1 MMNTQSKKGQDG
13 REKVSL
19 PCSFGMSDDAP
30 RKGTVTSLS
39 VKRCFVRT
47 KAWAKDG
54 MELHVK
60 LWLPEERW
68 LPLRATVLY
77 CMEKV
82 GFELLFDNPTPGETE
97 ALRALVGAAQ
107 AGRLRAG
114 DGLEVAEDELVALEV
129 E

>member
-39 VKRCFVRT
+39 VKRCFVKT

-97 ALRALVGAAQ
+97 ALRASRQLCTAYARFQFPTAMLPEHATAAF
-107 AGRLRAG
+107 A
-114 DGLEVAEDELVALEV
+114 
-129 E
+129 

>member
-1 MMNTQSKKGQDG
+1 MMNKQSKKGQDG

-54 MELHVK
+54 MELHLK

-82 GFELLFDNPTPGETE
+82 GFELRFDDPTPEETE
-97 ALRALVGAAQ
+97 MLRRLVGAAQ
-107 AGRLRAG
+107 SSRPGAPAA
-114 DGLEVAEDELVALEV
+114 VQFPEDEPAALEV
-129 E
+129 G

>member
-1 MMNTQSKKGQDG
+1 MTNAQSKRVQDG
-13 REKVSL
+13 REKVLL
-19 PCSFGMSDDAP
+19 PCAFGMSDDTP

-39 VKRCFVRT
+39 VKRCFVKT

-54 MELHVK
+54 MGLHVK

-114 DGLEVAEDELVALEV
+114 DGLEITEDEPVALEV
-129 E
+129 G

>member
-1 MMNTQSKKGQDG
+1 MMEVQSKRGQDG
-13 REKVSL
+13 RERVTL
-19 PCSFGMSDDAP
+19 PCAFGMSDDTP

-39 VKRCFVRT
+39 VRRCFVRT

-68 LPLRATVLY
+68 LPLRAKVLY

-82 GFELLFDNPTPGETE
+82 GFELLFDSLTPEETD
-97 ALRALVGAAQ
+97 ALRALVNAA
-107 AGRLRAG
+107 APEA
-114 DGLEVAEDELVALEV
+114 
-129 E
+129 

>member
-1 MMNTQSKKGQDG
+1 MMEVQSKKGQDG
-13 REKVSL
+13 REKVLL
-19 PCSFGMSDDAP
+19 PCAFGMSDDTP

-39 VKRCFVRT
+39 VKRCFVKT

-68 LPLRATVLY
+68 LPLRAKVLY

-82 GFELLFDNPTPGETE
+82 GFELLFDATTPEETA
-97 ALRALVGAAQ
+97 ALRALIAAAQ
-107 AGRLRAG
+107 
-114 DGLEVAEDELVALEV
+114 EE
-129 E
+129 

>member
-1 MMNTQSKKGQDG
+1 MMDAQSKRGQDG
-13 REKVSL
+13 RERVSL
-19 PCSFGMSDDAP
+19 PCAFGMSDDTP

-39 VKRCFVRT
+39 AKRCFVKT

-68 LPLRATVLY
+68 LPLRAKVLY

-82 GFELLFDNPTPGETE
+82 GFELLFDSPTPEETE
-97 ALRALVGAAQ
+97 ALRSLIAAAQ
-107 AGRLRAG
+107 ESSRQ
-114 DGLEVAEDELVALEV
+114 
-129 E
+129 

>member
-1 MMNTQSKKGQDG
+1 MMEAQSKRGQDG

-19 PCSFGMSDDAP
+19 PCAFGMSDDTP

-39 VKRCFVRT
+39 VKRCFVKT
-47 KAWAKDG
+47 KAWARDG

-68 LPLRATVLY
+68 LPLRAKVLY

-82 GFELLFDNPTPGETE
+82 GFELLFDTPTPAEAA
-97 ALRALVGAAQ
+97 ALRALVNA
-107 AGRLRAG
+107 
-114 DGLEVAEDELVALEV
+114 AEDSRQ
-129 E
+129 